1 MCNKEYYGCHKDQK
15 VFSYWGSEF
24 VDPIYIMKHIQ
35 KKSCFYTV
43 KKHCKLWLTLRECG
57 LLSRKRVKPK
67 IKLFV
72 LGICIWQVPMKHAII
87 LLVVFNIDF
96 TSMKCF
102 CNLSC
107 FKKACAWN
115 QRTKK
120 EVIPTQI
127 ADLFVR
133 KRLASS
139 ENKNVD
145 KMSREEVRMKD
156 LSTFDL
162 RIECHWT
169 ILRLESRYKKE
180 VVTKRMADL
189 FVRKKNSLWR
199 SKKERP

>member
-1 MCNKEYYGCHKDQK
+1 MINVKG
-15 VFSYWGSEF
+15 VW
-24 VDPIYIMKHIQ
+24 IAIQ
-35 KKSCFYTV
+35 KKSQTKNQSY
-43 KKHCKLWLTLRECG
+43 
-57 LLSRKRVKPK
+57 
-67 IKLFV
+67 V

-87 LLVVFNIDF
+87 SLVVFNIDF

-139 ENKNVD
+139 
-145 KMSREEVRMKD
+145 
-156 LSTFDL
+156 
-162 RIECHWT
+162 
-169 ILRLESRYKKE
+169 
-180 VVTKRMADL
+180 
-189 FVRKKNSLWR
+189 
-199 SKKERP
+199 